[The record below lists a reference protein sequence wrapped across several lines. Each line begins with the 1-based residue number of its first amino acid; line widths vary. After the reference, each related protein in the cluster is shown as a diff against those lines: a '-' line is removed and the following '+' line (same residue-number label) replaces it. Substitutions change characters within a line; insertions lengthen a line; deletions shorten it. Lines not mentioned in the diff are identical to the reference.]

1 MASICHHCGEP
12 GAERFQLNGQ
22 ERFFHANML
31 RDCLNEH
38 LKEEQAKYFKARGV
52 PSKSRGEKFCSVSG
66 GHHVRRL

>member
-12 GAERFQLNGQ
+12 GAERFHLNGQ

-38 LKEEQAKYFKARGV
+38 LKEEQVKYFKARGV

-66 GHHVRRL
+66 RHHVRRL

>member
-38 LKEEQAKYFKARGV
+38 LKEEQAKYFKARHV
-52 PSKSRGEKFCSVSG
+52 VHESRGAKFSAVSG